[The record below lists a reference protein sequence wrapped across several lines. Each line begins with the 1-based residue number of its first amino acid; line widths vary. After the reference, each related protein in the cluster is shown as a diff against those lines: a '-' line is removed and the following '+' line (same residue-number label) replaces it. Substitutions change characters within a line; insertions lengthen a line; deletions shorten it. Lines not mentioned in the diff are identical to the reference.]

1 MIDGDDIL
9 ALYDAHARDL
19 IGFFARRSADPQLAL
34 DLLSET
40 FLTAFER
47 RRSCRGAGD
56 AERAAWLFAIA
67 SSKLAGHYRR
77 GASERR
83 ATDQLARELRALTD
97 PEIDA
102 IERLAASSDRS
113 GAAMVAL
120 GELSDDQRAAVRAR
134 VIDERPYAAM
144 ASELGISEPVARAR
158 VSRGL
163 RAMRRALARQPERSD
178 R

>member
-1 MIDGDDIL
+1 MIDGDGIL
-9 ALYDAHARDL
+9 ALYDAHAREL

-47 RRSCRGAGD
+47 RRSCRGATD
-56 AERAAWLFAIA
+56 SERVAWLFAIA
-67 SSKLAGHYRR
+67 SRKLAGHYRR

-83 ATDQLARELRALTD
+83 ATDRLAGELRALTGH
-97 PEIDA
+97 EIDA

-113 GAAMVAL
+113 EAVLAAL
-120 GELSDDQRAAVRAR
+120 GELSDDQRAAVQAR
-134 VIDERPYAAM
+134 VLDERPYAAM
-144 ASELGISEPVARAR
+144 SNELGISEPVARAR

-163 RAMRRALARQPERSD
+163 RAMRRAIAGEPERSD